1 MPSLLL
7 LSTLLWLV
15 PLALYDL
22 RHRAVLH
29 IAFVAVPCL
38 LAVGFA
44 ALRGDWP
51 LAAMAAVGVAVSER
65 HHLPATFRKW
75 VFWAGLLAAMGLIP
89 FASPEVL
96 PGAFAVLGFW
106 LSFEIGWWAGADA
119 LAAITLALLWPDVL
133 LLVALAVAHLGLSLI
148 ARRPIRLPR
157 TLTPSELDALGQ
169 PGLPALALSVLIY
182 AVLQFVP
189 ALS

>member
-7 LSTLLWLV
+7 IAALLWLG

-22 RHRAVLH
+22 RHRAVPH

-38 LAVGFA
+38 LAIGYA
-44 ALRGDWP
+44 ALRGDGP
-51 LAAMAAVGVAVSER
+51 LAAMAAVMVAVSER
-65 HHLPATFRKW
+65 HHLPAISRRW
-75 VFWAGLLAAMGLIP
+75 VFWIGLLAAIGLIP
-89 FASPEVL
+89 FASLETL

-119 LAAITLALLWPDVL
+119 LAAITLALLWPNVL
-133 LLVALAVAHLGLSLI
+133 LLVALAVAHLGLSI
-148 ARRPIRLPR
+148 IRGRPIRLPR
-157 TLTPSELDALGQ
+157 MLSLTELESLGE

>member
-7 LSTLLWLV
+7 IGTLLWLG

-22 RHRAVLH
+22 RHRAVPH

-38 LAVGFA
+38 LAGGYA
-44 ALRGDWP
+44 ALRGDGP
-51 LAAMAAVGVAVSER
+51 LTAMAAVMVAVSER
-65 HHLPATFRKW
+65 HHLPAISRRW
-75 VFWAGLLAAMGLIP
+75 VFWIGLLAAMGLIP
-89 FASPEVL
+89 FASPETL

-133 LLVALAVAHLGLSLI
+133 LLVALAVAHLGLSL
-148 ARRPIRLPR
+148 AQRGRRPIRLP
-157 TLTPSELDALGQ
+157 LMLSLKELEALGE
-169 PGLPALALSVLIY
+169 PGLPALALSVAIYGTLIR
-182 AVLQFVP
+182 FV
-189 ALS
+189 S